1 MSTSTVKESKEP
13 TPPLSVLRETRGTC
27 PECLEPVPARV
38 IEQAGEVHLEK
49 NCPEH
54 GDNRVLLSESPAY
67 FKELMGYYFDV
78 MPESLPQKDYILRL
92 THRCNM
98 ACPICLASSDEYK
111 EQEMK
116 IEQVREL
123 MDMRPRGMKLD
134 LMGAEPTLWP
144 DLEQLI
150 REASKRGHI
159 TALHTNGINISK
171 DEDLKR
177 LIDAG
182 LDEVH
187 LQFDGFEDAHDMV
200 LRGQP
205 MGAMRRKILDVLERH
220 DVATDLVVTLMQGL
234 NEDQMLPVLDYAA
247 QHKFV
252 KEVFYL
258 GCRRLG
264 RASEEFATAT
274 LAPDQVIDQAE
285 RRSNGLINR
294 HDLRVFNK
302 LYFAMLSMFR
312 LRKCFYIHHY
322 MVLRTADG
330 KGGYRPVSD
339 YIDMPYLEPHLDRYR
354 ADFVKNRAVAAAR
367 LLPHIGLAMARKR
380 GTALLVDGAI
390 LPVLLKMGFNLSKIQ
405 SRIILLG
412 FITACDPWMHDEQ
425 VAANCGKGEFST
437 DLGVHPAGADAN
449 VGRERLH
456 MKAERVE

>member
-1 MSTSTVKESKEP
+1 MSTSAVEESQAP
-13 TPPLSVLRETRGTC
+13 PPPLSVLRVTRGTC
-27 PECLEPVPARV
+27 PQCLEIVPARV
-38 IEQAGEVHLEK
+38 IELDGEVLLEK

-54 GDNRVLLSESPAY
+54 GDNRVLLSESPPY

-111 EQEMK
+111 EEEMTL
-116 IEQVREL
+116 EHAREL

-150 REASKRGHI
+150 REASQRGHI

-171 DEDLKR
+171 DEDLER

-205 MGAMRRKILDVLERH
+205 MGAMRRKILGVLERH

-234 NEDQMLPVLDYAA
+234 NEDQMLPVLDFAA
-247 QHKFV
+247 RHKFV

-274 LAPDQVIDQAE
+274 LAPDQVIDEAE
-285 RRSNGLINR
+285 RRSDGLINR

-322 MVLRTADG
+322 MVLRDG
-330 KGGYRPVSD
+330 KGGYRPVSE
-339 YIDMPYLEPHLDRYR
+339 YIDMPYLEPHLDAYR
-354 ADFVKNRAVAAAR
+354 AGFAKNRAAAAAR
-367 LLPHIGLAMARKR
+367 LLPHIGLAMVRKR
-380 GTALLVDGAI
+380 GTALLMDGAI

-456 MKAERVE
+456 MNSERVK